1 MSGRRTRDE
10 LEEDEPEITAQPI
23 GMPEQ
28 LASRGPNHEVG
39 LSVDADELGRNFL
52 SDATE
57 QGNFESAY
65 DESVERY
72 VSEESRND
80 DALAGPNFDPDSDVW
95 ENTVNLTLQGGEALM
110 GPLVDDHIDGMRVV
124 EGEDEQTESD
134 DVDLTQ
140 NTVTDASLLDRE
152 GDEYGETAS
161 PEVTTEDAHTHAQ
174 KRGGH
179 RSKAKPASTSRTR

>member
-10 LEEDEPEITAQPI
+10 LEDEPEITAQPTGI
-23 GMPEQ
+23 PEE

-57 QGNFESAY
+57 QGNFESEY

-80 DALAGPNFDPDSDVW
+80 DALAGPNFDAGSDVW
-95 ENTVNLTLQGGEALM
+95 ENTVNLTLQGGEAPV

-124 EGEDEQTESD
+124 EDEDEQTESD

-152 GDEYGETAS
+152 SDEYGETES
-161 PEVTTEDAHTHAQ
+161 PEVTTEDAHTHAK

-179 RSKAKPASTSRTR
+179 RPKAKPASTSRTR